1 MSQAPI
7 QKDWGSKSLAG
18 GILGLAFAFACS
30 GIYTRLVTSLP
41 LPVKAQLAM
50 WMVAPIWLSLFA
62 LVYLFQSG
70 KRAWL
75 YLGSLNLIAWTGVFM
90 LYSSAG

>member
-1 MSQAPI
+1 MSQARM
-7 QKDWGSKSLAG
+7 QKDWSSKSLAG

-30 GIYTRLVTSLP
+30 GIYTRLVTGLP

-50 WMVAPIWLSLFA
+50 WMIAPIWLSIFA
-62 LVYLFQSG
+62 LVYLFRSG
-70 KRAWL
+70 MRAWIC
-75 YLGSLNLIAWTGVFM
+75 LGGLNLIAWTGVFV